1 MEKPFE
7 RTSRII
13 MRMGRAAEKIR
24 MRITGVIGESR

>member
-13 MRMGRAAEKIR
+13 KRMGRAVEKIR
-24 MRITGVIGESR
+24 MRITAVISEPW